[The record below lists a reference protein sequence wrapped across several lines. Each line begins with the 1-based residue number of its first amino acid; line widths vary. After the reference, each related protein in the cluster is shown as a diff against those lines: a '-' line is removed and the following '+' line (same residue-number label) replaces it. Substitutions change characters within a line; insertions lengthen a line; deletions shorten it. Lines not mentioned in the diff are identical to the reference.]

1 MASVNMSIRT
11 DSELKAQAGEILEQL
26 GLNMNG
32 TINMLLKQIVRDRA
46 VPLSLPLSS
55 EQSLYSDLLQA
66 RIRREKGEIGRSSED
81 VLADMHRVVEKARA
95 NG

>member
-32 TINMLLKQIVRDRA
+32 TINMLLKQIVRDKA
-46 VPLSLPLSS
+46 VPLSLSLRS
-55 EQSLYSDLLQA
+55 EQSL
-66 RIRREKGEIGRSSED
+66 
-81 VLADMHRVVEKARA
+81 
-95 NG
+95 